1 MPNQSCRRR
10 GDLPQQTPS
19 ESESMESLRGRIN
32 LAGLEPVDLE
42 ANRNAPRSL
51 GSIGVFE
58 EAWGW
63 GGWRSDQE
71 VECLSP
77 G

>member
-10 GDLPQQTPS
+10 GDLQRQTAS
-19 ESESMESLRGRIN
+19 ESKSMESLRGRIN
-32 LAGLEPVDLE
+32 LAGLEPADLV
-42 ANRNAPRSL
+42 ANRNASRSL

-58 EAWGW
+58 EAWR
-63 GGWRSDQE
+63 GWRSDQE